1 VNAAIIK
8 RGNRYAV
15 RLDLG
20 RGSDGKRIFKYHSG
34 YATKRAAQQA
44 RTELLGALDR
54 NIYVAPDKSTVAD
67 YLRGQWLPVV
77 QTRLRPGTWVE
88 YQRKVE
94 THLIPAIGQ
103 VPLQQLTTAML
114 NALYQQLLD
123 RGIGARTVQYVHTT
137 IRKALND
144 AVRWGLLVRNP
155 ALYAAAPTPRRI
167 QLRTWTAGELG
178 RFLAC
183 VRADRLYAAWQLA
196 ALTGMRRGEILGL
209 RWGDLDLDAGWL
221 AVRQTL
227 VVVNNH
233 PQVSEPKTA
242 RGRRRIALDPG
253 SVAALRAHHKAQAVE
268 RLAAGPAWP
277 SSDLVF
283 TRRDGAPLHP
293 EYFRRRFDRHISRA
307 GLSRIRFHDLRHT
320 HATLALQAGVH
331 PKVVSERL
339 GHTTVAMTLDIYSH
353 AIPAMQQDAAV
364 TVADLITANTVTEQ
378 G

>member
-1 VNAAIIK
+1 
-8 RGNRYAV
+8 V
-15 RLDLG
+15 RD
-20 RGSDGKRIFKYHSG
+20 
-34 YATKRAAQQA
+34 
-44 RTELLGALDR
+44 
-54 NIYVAPDKSTVAD
+54 
-67 YLRGQWLPVV
+67 
-77 QTRLRPGTWVE
+77 
-88 YQRKVE
+88 
-94 THLIPAIGQ
+94 
-103 VPLQQLTTAML
+103 
-114 NALYQQLLD
+114 
-123 RGIGARTVQYVHTT
+123 
-137 IRKALND
+137 
-144 AVRWGLLVRNP
+144 
-155 ALYAAAPTPRRI
+155 
-167 QLRTWTAGELG
+167 
-178 RFLAC
+178 
-183 VRADRLYAAWQLA
+183 DRLYAAWQLA
-196 ALTGMRRGEILGL
+196 ARR
-209 RWGDLDLDAGWL
+209 
-221 AVRQTL
+221 TL
-227 VVVNNH
+227 VVVDNH

-283 TRRDGAPLHP
+283 TRQDGAPLHP

-364 TVADLITANTVTEQ
+364 TVADLITANTVAEQ